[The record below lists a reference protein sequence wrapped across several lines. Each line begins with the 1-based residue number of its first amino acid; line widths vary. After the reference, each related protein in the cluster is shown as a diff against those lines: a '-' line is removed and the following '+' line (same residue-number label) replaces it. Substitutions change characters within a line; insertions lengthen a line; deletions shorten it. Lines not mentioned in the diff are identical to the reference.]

1 MLATFAVTLFLLS
14 ALAPASAH
22 FTLGELDGTKT
33 RGVKYDGPYTGQYSG
48 TGDATHRKGPLG
60 YVFPGAGLWSE
71 SLYGGPWKW
80 GYGYFP
86 GADQI
91 QGYDRLRLG
100 LHTGGSHYSPWESI
114 LTSVD
119 TIWDGKS
126 EYESKGDLI
135 FALNFSNPDGTGGD
149 GKSFSSWVIY
159 IPAATDAYG
168 RYTGEGFIPP
178 VDWAKGDTSNIV
190 ASFTNDYLQIT
201 VGKADDKDPFAP
213 GWYWIYV
220 RPDSQALDGQSIYF
234 PSGTDPVTNRPY
246 DRWYYVR
253 VNGLTAPTVAGKYIF
268 KMFLNETWPTRA
280 NAYVDQTPAPGGLLG
295 GGTYPMPAENWPVLV
310 VKGEVDP
317 AYIYGAVRFGG
328 HNPQLYGKPVNLAG
342 KVVAEGEAIDPY
354 KWPSIVKTGRKVKA
368 VAYFNETAHGRYAL
382 EGVAPGIST
391 VKASCAGYPE
401 DAEWEITVGPGQSY
415 SHDFYLTPGA
425 VIWGRIYS
433 KCGLGTIPWPV
444 VGTAANAWLPLDN
457 PGSKALGPPITV
469 EISDLKDNVVT
480 RSPVNLTYRPFT
492 SYAVGNVRWDWRTDY
507 VTTVFTPKAVA
518 FPWSYR
524 TDDDIN
530 WGSEYPAPY
539 AEDWFLT
546 RNAVPNGVGPQQYWW
561 TPGGSTGPFNFTFGQ
576 EGWFGA
582 PTEFSGYVPQAYAT
596 WVNGLLPGQYKVKA
610 YVNGYVQTED
620 YIVTVP
626 AAEFPG
632 NIQVEMDLR
641 RGSWINVTVHF
652 HHFENSLTT
661 NPFEVPE
668 PGLYMLAEAYD
679 MDGKVK
685 AFNFTFVT
693 KTDLA
698 GNGSSY
704 WIMLNGF
711 GMAGPDNNRW
721 TGAYPFGS
729 GSGDSPEY
737 TAADTVANGKAG
749 VGYKYFQWRYRGWK
763 DYGLMPGTYK
773 IKVYVRGYVQQEDYA
788 TTVSLC
794 ASPTQM
800 SMHLVK
806 GGSINVTLTPKDWQH
821 PWVEKCW
828 RYGAGS
834 PWNPNGLMYY
844 ANPDSGLPGPGY
856 KTNSDNADWGLR
868 VEWHERLIKPF
879 NPTAASP
886 RFRIRFKQPDGAYTE
901 WFRFVYKST
910 GNGWVDGLGEQKW
923 CSKHLPWD
931 NWPYAQK
938 IIYNG
943 SNYAEVVGPDAR
955 QLGTF
960 WRDKWSGFAWTS
972 GGGYYPTALKTGTY
986 GPEAFTFGYV
996 QKMFPT
1002 VWVGKG
1008 TSSIS
1013 DIEVDLDEGSL
1024 INMTIFFKKQSI
1036 FANTTFP
1043 MSARARVYNDKGNL
1057 VAADT
1062 WWYIPANLGVIHWQL
1077 GGFSGGWQYD
1087 NPVTGSKLA
1096 LDGWLF
1102 GYMEVSRKFFPAG
1115 GIPAG
1120 TYTIELDF
1128 VPLDFDTPT
1137 TWVTGLLT
1145 GEYGNKDRP
1154 YYYPWNHLGPYEQRT
1169 VVTVTVPDSGEVSPV
1184 FEVDLRGSV
1193 KGYAMGYNWKGEL
1206 RTLGWATVY
1215 AGAAPDDGTLTAY
1228 TYGGFFD
1235 MYIPSGSHTLKMAS
1249 WGMTTKSFPVSVTE
1263 GADLMG
1269 IWFEMEQA
1277 GIPIPEFPVAGLA
1290 LVASLAASIY
1300 ALGRVRRKRA

>member
-1 MLATFAVTLFLLS
+1 MDERTLAALTVVLCLTS

-22 FTLGELDGTKT
+22 FTLGELDGTIT
-33 RGVKYDGPYTGQYSG
+33 RGVKNDGPYTGLNP
-48 TGDATHRKGPLG
+48 GDYKHVKGPLG

-71 SLYGGPWKW
+71 SLYGGPWRW

-86 GADQI
+86 GTDQI
-91 QGYDRLRLG
+91 HGYDPLKLG
-100 LHTGGSHYSPWESI
+100 LHTGGSHYSPWEAI

-119 TIWDGKS
+119 TNWDGKY

-135 FALNFSNPDGTGGD
+135 FALNFSDP
-149 GKSFSSWVIY
+149 GKQGFDTETYTSWVIY
-159 IPAATDAYG
+159 IPSAFDAYG

-190 ASFTNDYLQIT
+190 ASFTNDYMQIT

-213 GWYWIYV
+213 GWYWIYIQ
-220 RPDSQALDGQSIYF
+220 PDSQAKDPQKIHF
-234 PSGTDPVTNRPY
+234 PNDQ

-253 VNGLTAPTVAGKYIF
+253 VNGMTAPTVAGKYIF
-268 KMFLNETWPTRA
+268 KMFLNETWPTMA
-280 NAYVDQTPAPGGLLG
+280 DAYTKQTTLPPWLLG

-317 AYIYGAVRFGG
+317 AYIYGVVRFGG

-382 EGVAPGIST
+382 EGVAPGIYT
-391 VKASCAGYPE
+391 IKASCAGYPE
-401 DAEWEITVGPGQSY
+401 DAKWEITVGPGQSY

-444 VGTAANAWLPLDN
+444 VGTTLDN
-457 PGSKALGPPITV
+457 WKPLGTDTKALGPPITV
-469 EISDLKDNVVT
+469 EISDLKDNIVT
-480 RSPVNLTYRPFT
+480 RSPVNLTHRPFT
-492 SYAVGNVRWDWRTDY
+492 SYAVGNVRWDWRTGY

-518 FPWSYR
+518 FPWSYK
-524 TDDDIN
+524 
-530 WGSEYPAPY
+530 WEGEYPAPY

-546 RNAVPNGVGPQQYWW
+546 KGGVPNGVGPKQYWW
-561 TPGGSTGPFNFTFGQ
+561 LPGGSTDPFQFKFGY
-576 EGWFGA
+576 EDWFGT

-596 WVNGLLPGQYKVKA
+596 WVNGLSPGQYKVKA

-679 MDGKVK
+679 MDGKIK
-685 AFNFTFVT
+685 AFNFTFV
-693 KTDLA
+693 KKA
-698 GNGSSY
+698 GNSSY

-711 GMAGPDNNRW
+711 GMAGPDNNLW
-721 TGAYPFGS
+721 VPTGS
-729 GSGDSPEY
+729 GSGSDGG
-737 TAADTVANGKAG
+737 VG

-794 ASPTQM
+794 ASPTAL

-834 PWNPNGLMYY
+834 PWNPG
-844 ANPDSGLPGPGY
+844 PDS
-856 KTNSDNADWGLR
+856 
-868 VEWHERLIKPF
+868 
-879 NPTAASP
+879 AAI
-886 RFRIRFKQPDGAYTE
+886 RIRFKKPDGTYTE
-901 WFRFVYKST
+901 WFRYIWS
-910 GNGWVDGLGEQKW
+910 GSEYVDGLGSQRY
-923 CSKHLPWD
+923 CSKHIPWD

-938 IIYNG
+938 LIYNG
-943 SNYAEVVGPDAR
+943 SNYAEQRGPDVR
-955 QLGTF
+955 QLGAF
-960 WRDKWSGFAWTS
+960 WDDKDLGFVWGTDD
-972 GGGYYPTALKTGTY
+972 YPTALTTGTY

-1002 VWVGKG
+1002 IWVGRG
-1008 TSSIS
+1008 TSSVS

-1036 FANTTFP
+1036 FANTAFP
-1043 MSARARVYNDKGNL
+1043 MSARARVYNQQGKL

-1062 WWYIPANLGVIHWQL
+1062 WWYIPAGLGTIHWQL
-1077 GGFSGGWQYD
+1077 AGFGGGWQYETSGKDLVVDDD
-1087 NPVTGSKLA
+1087 N
-1096 LDGWLF
+1096 F
-1102 GYMEVSRKFFPAG
+1102 NYYEVSREPFDAH

-1137 TWVTGLLT
+1137 TWVNSLLS

-1169 VVTVTVPDSGEVSPV
+1169 VVTVTVPDSGEVSPI

-1235 MYIPSGSHTLKMAS
+1235 MYLPSGSHTLKMAS
-1249 WGMTTKSFPVSVTE
+1249 WGMTTESFPVSVTE